1 MEGIAQ
7 ISPFTYPQTKHAF
20 RSFLP
25 LAVLSTYYQM
35 LPMKDLLPTWQ
46 SWLDKGE
53 PFALA
58 TVIKTW
64 GSGPRPVGSQMLMSA
79 DMDMAGS
86 VSGGCV
92 EGAVLRASQEVLASG
107 KAQILKYGVTD
118 DEAWSVGLSCGGKI
132 EVYLEKVEPGQ
143 GIWRELV
150 NRLAQEESFVRIMS
164 IQAGASKT
172 ALLAPDGELVGN
184 EMPGPIQSA
193 ALSAYAERQ
202 IRQATYED
210 IPYLLHVVPR
220 RSQLLIV
227 GAAHITVDLVHLA
240 KFYGFETTVI
250 DPRGIFAEK
259 TQFLT
264 QPDQLHIAYPE
275 EVLDQYPLDPYTY
288 AVILSHDPK
297 IDDNAL
303 HVLLKK
309 PVAYIGALGSK
320 RTHAKRIT
328 RLSEDGFSESDIA
341 RIHAPIG
348 LDIAAKSPREIA
360 LSIMA
365 ELVATQHAFSR
376 K

>member
-1 MEGIAQ
+1 
-7 ISPFTYPQTKHAF
+7 
-20 RSFLP
+20 
-25 LAVLSTYYQM
+25 
-35 LPMKDLLPTWQ
+35 MKDLLPTWQ
-46 SWLDKGE
+46 SWLEKGE

-79 DMDMAGS
+79 DMEMAGS

-107 KAQILKYGVTD
+107 TSQMLKYGVTD

-132 EVYLEKVEPGQ
+132 EVFLEKVEPEM
-143 GIWRELV
+143 GIWQDMV
-150 NRLAQEESFVRIMS
+150 GRLEKEESFVRILP
-164 IQAGASKT
+164 IQTGPSNS
-172 ALLAPDGELVGN
+172 ALLAPDGLTIGAEISTEVK
-184 EMPGPIQSA
+184 EA
-193 ALSAYAERQ
+193 ALKAYQERH
-202 IRQATYED
+202 IRQEVADEV
-210 IPYLLHVVPR
+210 PYLLHVVPR

-275 EVLDQYPLDPYTY
+275 EVLDQYPMDPYTY

-303 HVLLKK
+303 HVLLKE

-320 RTHAKRIT
+320 RTHAKRVA
-328 RLSEDGFSESDIA
+328 RLTEAGFSEDEIA

-348 LDIAAKSPREIA
+348 LNIGAKSPREIA

-365 ELVATQHAFSR
+365 ELVATQHAYS
-376 K
+376 KKH